1 MIAIFCHI
9 ILVLGDSVMLVKFK
23 LEDEF
28 WDVSGVK
35 PVIACFICY
44 TALFLGDSPEVLV
57 GLIRIHIKVLGS

>member
-28 WDVSGVK
+28 LGVSGVN
-35 PVIACFICY
+35 PLIACCIYY
-44 TALFLGDSPEVLV
+44 TDLFLGDSPEVLV
-57 GLIRIHIKVLGS
+57 GLIRTQTKELVS